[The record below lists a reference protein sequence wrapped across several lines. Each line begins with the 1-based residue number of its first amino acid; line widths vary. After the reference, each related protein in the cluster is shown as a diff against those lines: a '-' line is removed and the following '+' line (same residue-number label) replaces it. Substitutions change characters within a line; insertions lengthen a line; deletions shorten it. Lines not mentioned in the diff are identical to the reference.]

1 MLNEAQKSFKR
12 YKEDLEKENKSVV
25 STADLRTKSKKRPA
39 DALIEENESLDV
51 IDEFW

>member
-25 STADLRTKSKKRPA
+25 STADLRTKDQKKRPA

-51 IDEFW
+51 SDEF